1 MSSKKEKNKAPMPAS
16 SAGLL
21 RFFEDET
28 QGIKI
33 RPEIVVALSVALVIV
48 TILLRFIV
56 STPSG

>member
-1 MSSKKEKNKAPMPAS
+1 MSQAKKDKNKAPMPAS

-33 RPEIVVALSVALVIV
+33 RPEIVVALSISLVIV
-48 TILLRFIV
+48 SVILRLVIKV
-56 STPSG
+56 G